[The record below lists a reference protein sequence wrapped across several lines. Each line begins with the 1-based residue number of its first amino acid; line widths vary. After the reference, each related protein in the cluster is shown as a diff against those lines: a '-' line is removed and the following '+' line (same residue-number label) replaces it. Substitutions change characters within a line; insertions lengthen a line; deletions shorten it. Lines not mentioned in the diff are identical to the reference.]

1 MTGLKLQKRG
11 YDFFVSY
18 GHADLAPV
26 RALVSFLRKP
36 CGLSVWFDAQSGNA
50 AQRSS
55 ELLAAG
61 LGNARGALIVLSDAW
76 MQSTWCRNEY
86 EVALAEQRAHDGF
99 EVVVMRI
106 DDTEAP
112 TWMTVAEIIDFREAT
127 ASSVARLLQSLS
139 SDVPHRFDND
149 QDVYLAAPWSRPT
162 DATRVALK
170 ALRLGGWRLVGD
182 PPEASQQ
189 GAERIDG
196 VLRTTRGAIAI
207 LGLDPARRPACASPF
222 ILEEAELAVRAG
234 CPVLLLAEAGVSV
247 PEPLAAAAFGGA
259 PVVLSATSERDP
271 DLQSVLQSFDDE
283 LSGVAHDDSDAY
295 VFLAGS
301 LRYDQTQSDE
311 LVAVMERAS
320 NMPCVRGER
329 LVGDNVQAAII
340 DRVRRAAVVIADVTD
355 DPRNTLIEAG
365 VAMGSGTTLKLIVHA
380 PDGVIPKKR
389 FMFEGHEVFGYASP
403 EERLGLCYWI
413 ARQFRRRVYVLR

>member
-1 MTGLKLQKRG
+1 
-11 YDFFVSY
+11 
-18 GHADLAPV
+18 
-26 RALVSFLRKP
+26 
-36 CGLSVWFDAQSGNA
+36 
-50 AQRSS
+50 
-55 ELLAAG
+55 
-61 LGNARGALIVLSDAW
+61 
-76 MQSTWCRNEY
+76 
-86 EVALAEQRAHDGF
+86 
-99 EVVVMRI
+99 
-106 DDTEAP
+106 
-112 TWMTVAEIIDFREAT
+112 
-127 ASSVARLLQSLS
+127 
-139 SDVPHRFDND
+139 
-149 QDVYLAAPWSRPT
+149 
-162 DATRVALK
+162 
-170 ALRLGGWRLVGD
+170 VGD

-222 ILEEAELAVRAG
+222 ILEEAELAVQAG

>member
-18 GHADLAPV
+18 GHADLQPV

-61 LGNARGALIVLSDAW
+61 LGNARGALIALSDAW
-76 MQSTWCRNEY
+76 MQSSWCRNEY

-99 EVVVMRI
+99 EVVVIRI

-112 TWMTVAEIIDFREAT
+112 TWMNVAEIIDFREFNGT
-127 ASSVARLLQSLS
+127 SVARLLQSLS

-162 DATRVALK
+162 EATRVALK

-182 PPEASQQ
+182 PPEASSQ
-189 GAERIDG
+189 GADRISG
-196 VLRTTRGAIAI
+196 VLRTTRGAIAV
-207 LGLDPARRPACASPF
+207 LGLDPTRQPACASPF
-222 ILEEAELAVRAG
+222 ILEEAGLAVHAG
-234 CPVLLLAEAGVSV
+234 SPLLLLAESGVNV
-247 PEPLAAAAFGGA
+247 PDPLAAGAFGGG
-259 PVVLSATSERDP
+259 PVVLAATSEKDP
-271 DLQSVLQSFDDE
+271 DLQAVLQSFDDE

-295 VFLAGS
+295 IFLAGS
-301 LRYDQTQSDE
+301 LRYDQTESDE
-311 LVAVMERAS
+311 LVAVLERAS

-329 LVGDNVQAAII
+329 LGGENVQAAII

-365 VAMGSGTTLKLIVHA
+365 VAMGSGTPLKLIVHA
-380 PDGVIPKKR
+380 PGGVIPKKR
-389 FMFEGHEVFGYASP
+389 FMFEGHEVFGYATP